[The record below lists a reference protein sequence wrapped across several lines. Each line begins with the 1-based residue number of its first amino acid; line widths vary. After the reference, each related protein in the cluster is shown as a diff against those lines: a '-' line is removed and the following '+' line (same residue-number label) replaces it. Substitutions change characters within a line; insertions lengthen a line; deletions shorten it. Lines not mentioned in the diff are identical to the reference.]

1 MFQASFNQFSFEK
14 KVNETLIGDV
24 FLGKNLSTGNQVLIK
39 ILNLPPNQIQK
50 NITPF
55 LKVQE
60 LINNLNIKEFVKS
73 YAFIEED
80 NKKAIVYESFEGQ
93 YLFSV
98 ASSLSFQEKLEIFK
112 NCLKALQ
119 KIHQHHFY
127 HHHLRLESIFV
138 SQDKNNHFEV
148 KIAQAGISSL
158 LNIHELFKQRESH
171 EAFYNFFCYFSPE
184 QIGIVKTIPDH
195 RSDYYSLALSFYEFF
210 AETSP
215 FLSPES
221 LKKVHYHWVLPH
233 QILEKNLKEKV
244 SDDFASIFLKF
255 MAQDPQDRYQN
266 AQSALLDLELIGQEK
281 KLTHLRLGSQENF
294 LKQDASFLIRKEE
307 FLLLKDRFE
316 KMGKNFPQ
324 IVVVQGKTGMGKT
337 HLIQN
342 FLASISQD
350 PHVLISIFKSSEV
363 FKNVPLKAF
372 TFWFKELKLT
382 FQQITK
388 KLEKIKTIMAQ
399 GLTQIFPFL
408 QDFFKKSLKKQE
420 KIFKNFDLKEAI
432 KNLITLLSE
441 QKKLV
446 WIVENAEFFD
456 QDSLALIE
464 YLAQKMQNERLML
477 ILAYDN
483 DHNEP
488 VLEQLNPYPLMTR
501 ITLNPLSFK
510 ETKHMVQDILEE
522 EKGIPES
529 FYQEVFQYS
538 FGFPIIIQDIIRNL
552 KNQGVLKKEKQGFKL
567 SSRYFKTFNF
577 SQSIENFLQ
586 QKLQSFNPSEL
597 EILSVAALFSQEFSL
612 KQLALMTQKPKE
624 EIFEVLKKASGL
636 FLLEENL
643 KGYFF
648 VQKKIQEELLSQLSK
663 EKQEQIHLLLA
674 QKITKNDKLHDEDI
688 FKLAYHYSHTKEDD
702 KILYYSQLALKKAES
717 RYSLKEKTHFLK
729 QILLVLMKQNPWP
742 KETLPYLEELLKYL
756 RMDNQIQ
763 ASLEWIEKG
772 VVYCQKTN
780 MQEELIELELMKGYT
795 HYYMN
800 QRDKALE
807 FFDNAF
813 LMAQKINKEVTNGNA
828 YRILGSIYW
837 FEFNFPKAE
846 IALGN
851 ALKYLKSDNWEDIIL
866 SYCMRGWTYIAQG
879 KIKEA
884 YDDVKQ
890 TESNMHRITNPLNL
904 AQIYHS
910 LSIIYTW
917 GVKDYEKAYQYSQQ
931 AYNIAENA
939 QYHIFQYSSLFSKG
953 LSLFYQYRFAES
965 KEVAKVALDLSER
978 YQVRIGIMLF
988 HSLLAESLLWN
999 GEVLEAH
1006 QMASHYLK
1014 HRDLIEERYAEL
1026 IFIKIEAIYDFLQ
1039 KRSHQAL
1046 ERIKEGIKAAKNI
1059 NVNFVLLF
1067 FLALK
1072 SYIYQTLNQ
1081 EEERQ
1086 KVEKTIQDL
1095 LKNYPDFVPL
1105 YKRELSFMSFLTDLQ
1120 SSFQINEGTTLKE
1133 KIQIENI
1140 IQTSQMIS
1148 SILDS
1153 NELLQAILEKTLEAT
1168 GAEQGALFISKKGA
1182 QTPYLEKALEISL
1195 TLSSSVNPPIEM
1207 LQQVVTSK
1215 KEIFSNNRK
1224 EKDKE
1229 IKSSLFAP
1237 LIFNQELKG
1246 VLYLESS
1253 VFNDL
1258 FSEEDMKILKVF
1270 TSQAAISLVNAEKN
1284 QIIQKQFSDSIQ
1296 IISNLMA
1303 SSSERLHSF
1312 IEQVTQICLLICKKL
1327 NLSLEETEKIRIASL
1342 LHDLGMLGIP
1352 AKLQHGDYPLT
1363 PEETVLLHNHPQ
1375 KSLEIIKHLSEID
1388 EISYMI
1394 LQHEERFLGQGYP
1407 KKLKGDQIVL
1417 GAQIIGLADDFVLLL
1432 SSRKFQK
1439 ANKKELIIQELEK
1452 REGDLY
1458 NPLLTQA
1465 LIKLIHEENLI
1476 YTIQESDIK
1485 FYQEKDLK
1493 TWACP
1498 SHLNFESLIVG
1509 MAIDELSLLDLD
1521 PDLLF
1526 SIDYSLC
1533 EVFRNAVVH
1542 GNKYDESK
1550 KVTLSFLVKEEE
1562 GQKKLIFYVTD
1573 QGSGMNIEEH
1583 NRFAKSRKE
1592 IFGIVKNL
1600 KDFQTNQNLEENPQ
1614 AKNILTKINNFKE
1627 KYYSDFNA
1635 YRKLQGPEL
1644 SGGLGL
1650 IYVKKTFDL
1659 VEFEN
1664 IMSQNRILGTR
1675 VILEKNL

>member
-1 MFQASFNQFSFEK
+1 MLQASFNQFSFEK

-24 FLGKNLSTGNQVLIK
+24 FLGKNLLTGHQVLIK
-39 ILNLPPNQIQK
+39 ILNLAPNQIQK

-55 LKVQE
+55 LKIQE

-80 NKKAIVYESFEGQ
+80 NKKAIVYEAFDGQ
-93 YLFSV
+93 YLLSL
-98 ASSLSFQEKLEIFK
+98 ASSFSFQEKLEIFK

-127 HHHLRLESIFV
+127 HHHLRLESIFI
-138 SQDKNNHFEV
+138 SQETNNPCEV
-148 KIAQAGISSL
+148 KIAQAGTSSL

-184 QIGIVKTIPDH
+184 QIGIVKTTPDH

-221 LKKVHYHWVLPH
+221 LKKVHYHWLLPH
-233 QILEKNLKEKV
+233 KILEKNLKEKV

-294 LKQDASFLIRKEE
+294 LKQDAFFLIRKEE

-316 KMGKNFPQ
+316 KMEKNFPQ

-350 PHVLISIFKSSEV
+350 PHVSISIFKSSEV

-382 FQQITK
+382 FQQIAQ

-408 QDFFKKSLKKQE
+408 KDFFNKGFDKQE
-420 KIFKNFDLKEAI
+420 KIFKDFDLKEAI
-432 KNLITLLSE
+432 KNLIALLSE

-446 WIVENAEFFD
+446 WVVENAEFFD

-464 YLAQKMQNERLML
+464 YLAKKMQNERLML

-510 ETKHMVQDILEE
+510 ETKYMVQGILEE
-522 EKGIPES
+522 EKGIPEN

-586 QKLQSFNPSEL
+586 QKLQSFTPSEL
-597 EILSVAALFSQEFSL
+597 EILSVAALFSQEFGGN
-612 KQLALMTQKPKE
+612 QLALITNKTKE
-624 EIFEVLKKASGL
+624 KIFEVLKKASDL

-648 VQKKIQEELLSQLSK
+648 VQKKIQEELLNQLSK

-674 QKITKNDKLHDEDI
+674 QEIIQKNELSDEDI

-717 RYSLKEKTHFLK
+717 RFSLKEKTHFLK
-729 QILLVLMKQNPWP
+729 QILVVLMKQNPWP
-742 KETLPYLEELLKYL
+742 KETLSYLEELLKYL

-772 VVYCQKTN
+772 VSYCQKTN

-800 QRDKALE
+800 QRDKALT

-813 LMAQKINKEVTNGNA
+813 SMAQKINKEITNGNA
-828 YRILGSIYW
+828 YRLLGSIYW

-846 IALGN
+846 IALGK
-851 ALKYLKSDNWEDIIL
+851 ALQYLKPDNWEDIIL

-884 YDDVKQ
+884 YADVKQ
-890 TESNMHRITNPLNL
+890 TESNIHHITNPLNL

-931 AYNIAENA
+931 SYNIAENA

-999 GEVLEAH
+999 GEILEAH

-1014 HRDLIEERYAEL
+1014 HRDLIEEKYAEL

-1046 ERIKEGIKAAKNI
+1046 ERIKEGMKAAKNI

-1081 EEERQ
+1081 EKEKQE
-1086 KVEKTIQDL
+1086 VEKVIQGL
-1095 LKNYPDFVPL
+1095 LKTFPDFVPL
-1105 YKRELSFMSFLTDLQ
+1105 YKRELSFIDFLTDLK
-1120 SSFQINEGTTLKE
+1120 SSFQINESTTLKE
-1133 KIQIENI
+1133 KIQIENM

-1168 GAEQGALFISKKGA
+1168 GSEQGALFITQKKTQG
-1182 QTPYLEKALEISL
+1182 PYLEKALEISL
-1195 TLSSSVNPPIEM
+1195 TVSSPVNPPIEM

-1224 EKDKE
+1224 DKDKE

-1284 QIIQKQFSDSIQ
+1284 HIIQKQFSDSIQ

-1352 AKLQHGDYPLT
+1352 AKLQHGYYPLT
-1363 PEETVLLHNHPQ
+1363 PEETLLLHSHPQ

-1417 GAQIIGLADDFVLLL
+1417 GAQIIGLADDFVSLL
-1432 SSRKFQK
+1432 SSRQYQK
-1439 ANKKELIIQELEK
+1439 ANKKELIILELEK
-1452 REGDLY
+1452 RGGDLY

-1465 LIKLIHEENLI
+1465 LITLIHEKNLI
-1476 YTIQESDIK
+1476 YTIQESDIE

-1498 SHLNFESLIVG
+1498 SHLNFESLMVG

-1562 GQKKLIFYVTD
+1562 GQKKLVFYVTD

-1583 NRFAKSRKE
+1583 NWFAKSRKE
-1592 IFGIVKNL
+1592 IFGIVQSL
-1600 KDFQTNQNLEENPQ
+1600 KEFQKNQNLEESPQ
-1614 AKNILTKINNFKE
+1614 VKSILTEANNFKE

-1664 IMSQNRILGTR
+1664 IISQNRILGTR
-1675 VILEKNL
+1675 VVLEKIL